1 MAVSGM
7 AVMATARA
15 RGHKPSEPSVG
26 HHGGVTQ
33 PSVENKTNHFNTQP
47 SKTSKQ
53 KTKDLKTQPME
64 LLMKF
69 EVPRGGVYAPALF
82 GAGAY
87 APAPFWS
94 WIICSS
100 SVYAPAPFWSWS
112 ICSSSVLELEHTT
125 LQPKP

>member
-47 SKTSKQ
+47 SKTSKH
-53 KTKDLKTQPME
+53 KTKDLKTQSME
-64 LLMKF
+64 LFMKF
-69 EVPRGGVYAPALF
+69 EVPRGGCMLQLCLELEHMLQLRF

-87 APAPFWS
+87 NPTA
-94 WIICSS
+94 
-100 SVYAPAPFWSWS
+100 
-112 ICSSSVLELEHTT
+112 
-125 LQPKP
+125 

>member
-47 SKTSKQ
+47 SKNKQ
-53 KTKDLKTQPME
+53 TKKTKDLKTQPME
-64 LLMKF
+64 LFMKF
-69 EVPRGGVYAPALF
+69 EVPRGGV
-82 GAGAY
+82 
-87 APAPFWS
+87 
-94 WIICSS
+94 CSS
-100 SVYAPAPFWSWS
+100 FVWSWS
-112 ICSSSVLELEHTT
+112 ICSSSVLELDHMLQLRVCSSSVLELEHM
-125 LQPKP
+125 LQLRFGAGAYNPTA

>member
-69 EVPRGGVYAPALF
+69 EVPRGGV
-82 GAGAY
+82 
-87 APAPFWS
+87 
-94 WIICSS
+94 CSS
-100 SVYAPAPFWSWS
+100 FVWSWS
-112 ICSSSVLELEHTT
+112 IGSSSALELDHMLQLRVCSSSVLELEHTT